1 MAPLFKV
8 TIEALIGKTFMVR
21 AEDEDL
27 ARGIAL
33 EYALDDS
40 SETFKL
46 IGDEVENVEETE
58 DIDEDEVLSR

>member
-8 TIEALIGKTFMVR
+8 TIEAMIGQTFMVR
-21 AEDEDL
+21 AEDGDL

-33 EYALDDS
+33 EYALDNS
-40 SETFKL
+40 PETFKL

-58 DIDEDEVLSR
+58 DIDEDEVLS